1 VVATTNTSQNTQDS
15 PSQLAWTTE
24 PDSCTGTPPSNSV
37 FLDWPTLN
45 TASGQSCD
53 SWGEPAIMVSS
64 DGGTVY
70 LAAACFSGTFQG
82 TGYWIFSVPASD
94 MLTAGAWSAFES
106 FSYTDLPSSLVTY
119 LGIDYTFLMEFDWA
133 IRADGNI
140 VAVVTPAGTAT
151 QKQFGCVI
159 LNFTLAYQTATP
171 FGSFWATVTDS
182 DTSGPNGTSESTGPN
197 GCTYEPMS
205 NNGVVIVR
213 YLKNSSSPIIQTYS
227 IVNTGLIP

>member
-1 VVATTNTSQNTQDS
+1 
-15 PSQLAWTTE
+15 
-24 PDSCTGTPPSNSV
+24 
-37 FLDWPTLN
+37 
-45 TASGQSCD
+45 
-53 SWGEPAIMVSS
+53 MVSP

-133 IRADGNI
+133 IRVDGNI
-140 VAVVTPAGTAT
+140 VAVVSPAGTAT